1 MTTPKDKTITFTF
14 YSHPMKDLK
23 MRWKAL
29 VVFEPGSTDD
39 SLASVTMADGEG
51 TPIAAAT
58 FEFAGCR
65 IAVKD
70 GQGAMRC
77 GDFVR
82 GKHEPAIWLY
92 REGMAPVPGAVTFE

>member
-1 MTTPKDKTITFTF
+1 MKTPEDKCITLTL

-29 VVFEPGSTDD
+29 VVFEPASTDD
-39 SLASVTMADGEG
+39 SSASVTMADGEG
-51 TPIAAAT
+51 TPIASAT

-70 GQGAMRC
+70 GRGTMRC
-77 GDFVR
+77 GDFVK
-82 GKHEPAIWLY
+82 GKHESAIWLY
-92 REGMAPVPGAVTFE
+92 RKGMAPVPGAVTFE